1 MDRPLG
7 VFPSVDIGTG
17 GKGGRKIK
25 KAGYDS
31 PKNGKRYPFG
41 TNEPASG
48 KPGFHHRT
56 IYTLRMIA
64 TEPAKRK
71 AIGMR
76 TPASI
81 I

>member
-7 VFPSVDIGTG
+7 IFPPIDIGTG
-17 GKGGRKIK
+17 GKGGRKKK
-25 KAGYDS
+25 KAGGDS
-31 PKNGKRYPFG
+31 PQNGKRYSSG

-48 KPGFHHRT
+48 RPGSHHRT

-76 TPASI
+76 TPGSI

>member
-7 VFPSVDIGTG
+7 IFPPVDIGTG
-17 GKGGRKIK
+17 GKGGRKKK
-25 KAGYDS
+25 KAGDYS
-31 PKNGKRYPFG
+31 PQNGKRYPSG

-48 KPGFHHRT
+48 RPGSHHRT

-64 TEPAKRK
+64 TEPARRK

-81 I
+81 V